1 MNTQS
6 GKSVKK
12 PTHDSEEEFQD
23 AEIVEYNLGDRVG
36 PQLFQEYVD
45 DNARGNHNWHK
56 LGKP

>member
-1 MNTQS
+1 M
-6 GKSVKK
+6 KK

-23 AEIVEYNLGDRVG
+23 AETVEYNLGDRVG

-56 LGKP
+56 FGKP